1 MDNSKEAS
9 VPDLAITYQGMVYPW
24 HCDHM
29 GPMNSMWYVGK
40 FDEATRHL
48 FASIGITP
56 SYIGDNGRGV
66 VAVEQRIADKRELLV
81 GDMMT
86 IWSGILEMKE
96 MAIRFCREMQ
106 NEEIGEI
113 AAIMVLTSLHIDRR
127 IRKSI
132 PLPVSVLE
140 RGRKM
145 IVEYDPGI

>member
-1 MDNSKEAS
+1 M
-9 VPDLAITYQGMVYPW
+9 G
-24 HCDHM
+24 HM
-29 GPMNSMWYVGK
+29 NIMWYVGK
-40 FDEATRHL
+40 FDEAARHL

-56 SYIGDNGRGV
+56 SYIGDNGRGM
-66 VAVEQRIADKRELLV
+66 VAVEQRIAYKRELLV

-96 MAIRFCREMQ
+96 KVIRFCREMQ
-106 NEEIGEI
+106 NEETGEI
-113 AAIMVLTSLHIDRR
+113 AAITVLTGLHIDRR